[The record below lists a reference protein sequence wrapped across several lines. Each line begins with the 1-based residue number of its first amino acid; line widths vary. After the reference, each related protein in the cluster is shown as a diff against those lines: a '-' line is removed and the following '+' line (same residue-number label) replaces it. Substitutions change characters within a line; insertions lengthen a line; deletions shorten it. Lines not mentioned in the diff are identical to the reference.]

1 MKGDSVKVVNLD
13 DKADKKRYGVNSLL
27 KDVKEVHDEE
37 GIEMLAVVYKKK
49 NNVFGYGTTYGNNA
63 EFIGLLELGKIHLF
77 EDTFE

>member
-1 MKGDSVKVVNLD
+1 MKLINFEENK
-13 DKADKKRYGVNSLL
+13 DKKEYGVNSLL
-27 KDVKEVHDEE
+27 QDLKELHDEE

-49 NNVFGYGTTYGNNA
+49 NNVFGCGTTYGNNA

>member
-1 MKGDSVKVVNLD
+1 MKLINFEENK
-13 DKADKKRYGVNSLL
+13 DKKEYGVNSLL
-27 KDVKEVHDEE
+27 QDLKELHDEE

-77 EDTFE
+77 EDTLE

>member
-1 MKGDSVKVVNLD
+1 MKLVNIND
-13 DKADKKRYGVNSLL
+13 EADKMRYGVNSLL
-27 KDVKEVHDEE
+27 QDVEELHDEE

-77 EDTFE
+77 EDTLE

>member
-1 MKGDSVKVVNLD
+1 MKLINFEENK
-13 DKADKKRYGVNSLL
+13 DKKEYGVNSLL
-27 KDVKEVHDEE
+27 QDLKELHDEE

>member
-1 MKGDSVKVVNLD
+1 VKLVNIND
-13 DKADKKRYGVNSLL
+13 EADKMRYGVNSLL
-27 KDVKEVHDEE
+27 QDVEELHDEE

-77 EDTFE
+77 EDTLE